1 MLAVRALTRPGL
13 HPASFTLAAG
23 ECLSLGGPSGS
34 GKTLLMRAI
43 VDLDPNEGE
52 INLNGRS
59 RGSMAAPEWR
69 RKVAYVPAESGWW
82 ADRVGEHFPDPAKSA
97 PYLSRMGLAE
107 DAFDWPVSRAST
119 GEKQRLAL
127 LRAVVRGPEYLLLDE
142 PTSALDEAA
151 RDRLEAVLRAEM
163 ENGVGLLLVT
173 HDAAQARR
181 FGGPRMRM
189 EGGRITVENR

>member
-1 MLAVRALTRPGL
+1 MLDIRALTRPGL
-13 HPASFTLAAG
+13 HPASFTLSGG

-52 INLNGRS
+52 IDLNGRS
-59 RGSMAAPEWR
+59 RSAMPAPEWR
-69 RKVAYVPAESGWW
+69 SKVAYVPAETGWW
-82 ADRVGEHFPDPAKSA
+82 ADHVGEHFPEPAKA
-97 PYLSRMGLAE
+97 VPYLSRVGLAD
-107 DAFDWPVSRAST
+107 DALDWPMSRIST

-151 RDRLEAVLRAEM
+151 RDQVEILLRAEM
-163 ENGVGLLLVT
+163 ARGLGILLIT
-173 HDAAQARR
+173 HDPQQARR
-181 FGGPRMRM
+181 FGGRQMHM
-189 EGGRITVENR
+189 DQGKLTVDRP